1 MVGWNTT
8 FTTFLLGQTA
18 YFQRRAVSFREHI
31 YIYIYIYEDVL
42 ENHEL
47 SCENL
52 CVYIARSSAVADSFT
67 TREDAKKQKALQEA
81 LSTTSRLSS
90 VHVVEVGCLI

>member
-1 MVGWNTT
+1 M
-8 FTTFLLGQTA
+8 GQTA

-31 YIYIYIYEDVL
+31 YIYTYIYIYLMYIYIYEDVL

-52 CVYIARSSAVADSFT
+52 CVYIARSSAVADNFT